1 MKIVITS
8 GPMTLNIDA
17 VRKIENTSTGALG
30 VLFANTAE
38 KLATEIVYIHTKNA
52 QIPTGGK
59 IRLIEIENH
68 QQLLKALEKEL
79 PTADYCIHA
88 MAISDFK
95 ASGIIETDK
104 LLSALNKHNKIL
116 TDSELNEIL
125 MNSLE
130 YPEKLNSKKQQLIM
144 LSPAIKIVDQI
155 KQINPK
161 VKLVSFKLL
170 ANVSEQELIQVALKQ
185 LIRTNSTLVVAN
197 LMDKVENVKHEAI
210 IINQSQ
216 ELNKVKTKQEIVN
229 YVYKQLE
236 EQNEKYSVNC

>member
-17 VRKIENTSTGALG
+17 VRKIENTSTGTLG
-30 VLFANTAE
+30 TLFASVGTE
-38 KLATEIVYIHTKNA
+38 FATEIVYIHTKNA
-52 QIPTGGK
+52 KVPTGSK

-68 QQLLKALEKEL
+68 HQLLNALEKEL
-79 PTADYCIHA
+79 PTANYCIHA

-95 ASGIIETDK
+95 TSGIIETDK
-104 LLSALNKHNKIL
+104 LVAALNANNK
-116 TDSELNEIL
+116 TLNEAELKDIL
-125 MNSLE
+125 KEIIE
-130 YPEKLNSKKQQLIM
+130 YPQKLNSKKEQLIM

-170 ANVSEQELIQVALKQ
+170 ANVSESELIQVATNQ

-197 LMDKVENVKHEAI
+197 LMDKVGNETHEAI
-210 IINQSQ
+210 IIDESNSQ
-216 ELNKVKTKQEIVN
+216 KKVKTKHEIIK
-229 YVYKQLE
+229 YVYGKLKE
-236 EQNEKYSVNC
+236 